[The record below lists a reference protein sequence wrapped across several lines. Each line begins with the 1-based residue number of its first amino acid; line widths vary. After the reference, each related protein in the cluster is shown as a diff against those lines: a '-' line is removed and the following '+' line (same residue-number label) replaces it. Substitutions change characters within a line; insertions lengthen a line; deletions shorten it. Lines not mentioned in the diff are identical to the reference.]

1 MGTYLEISC
10 CAPLAGSN
18 VRRRNG
24 ARSNGGNRIR
34 GSWAGTAARDARTC
48 QRLGSQTKLGGLHN
62 VTSRQVR
69 AVGTGTDIGLDQDHV
84 PGVLNVVGMDIG
96 LHPARRDRDRDQ
108 GPGVPQPQSDAQAAS
123 AATWGRPPA
132 LSACQFCLTPKWN
145 AAARVAIWSARAQ
158 SIRIPTS
165 QRLNRRRRR

>member
-34 GSWAGTAARDARTC
+34 GSWAGTAARAARTC
-48 QRLGSQTKLGGLHN
+48 QRLGSQTKSGGLHN

-69 AVGTGTDIGLDQDHV
+69 AVGTGTDISLDRDHV
-84 PGVLNVVGMDIG
+84 PGVLNVVGMDTQ
-96 LHPARRDRDRDQ
+96 LHRDQ
-108 GPGVPQPQSDAQAAS
+108 GLGVSQPQRDAQAAS
-123 AATWGRPPA
+123 TATWGR
-132 LSACQFCLTPKWN
+132 QFCLTSKWN

-165 QRLNRRRRR
+165 KRLNRRRRR

>member
-69 AVGTGTDIGLDQDHV
+69 AVGTGTDISFDRDHV
-84 PGVLNVVGMDIG
+84 PGVLNVVGMDTQ
-96 LHPARRDRDRDQ
+96 LHRDQ
-108 GPGVPQPQSDAQAAS
+108 GLGVSQPQRDAQAAS
-123 AATWGRPPA
+123 TATWGR
-132 LSACQFCLTPKWN
+132 QFCLTSKWN
-145 AAARVAIWSARAQ
+145 AAARVAIWRARAQ
-158 SIRIPTS
+158 SIGIPTS
-165 QRLNRRRRR
+165 RSLNRRRRRWYRIGSRPRLTSN